1 MGWRS
6 MNTVVDLFPDTAPP
20 ADPLIGRAVCLAT
33 VCWRCG
39 TNVAL
44 INPGRGPHAAE
55 LRCRNCDAHRQ
66 WLSHANHTSI
76 ASFFA
81 GFENEFGAPA
91 EIIYRLPPPTTETDM
106 ANGQYDNTNRGA
118 LFKNTDKTDEKHAD
132 YRGEI
137 NVAGVEHWLNAWIKT
152 SKKGTKF
159 LSLSLK
165 PKQPA
170 AAKPTSTLG
179 DDMNDEIAF

>member
-1 MGWRS
+1 M
-6 MNTVVDLFPDTAPP
+6 APP
-20 ADPLIGRAVCLAT
+20 ADPLIGRAVCIET

-66 WLSHANHTSI
+66 WLSHTDYETITRFYAEI
-76 ASFFA
+76 
-81 GFENEFGAPA
+81 ENKFGAPA
-91 EIIYRLPPPTTETDM
+91 EITYRLPPPTTETAM
-106 ANGQYDNTNRGA
+106 ANGEYDNTNRSA
-118 LFKNTDKTDEKHAD
+118 LFKNTEKEDPKHAD

-137 NVAGVEHWLNAWIKT
+137 NVAGDEFWLKGWVKT

-165 PKQPA
+165 PKQAP
-170 AAKPTSTLG
+170 AAKPQSTLG
-179 DDMNDEIAF
+179 EDMNDEIGF